1 MPPPE
6 SHLSLSEAEK
16 ALLKR
21 WVAEGADYK
30 PHWSLIPVH
39 AVAVPK
45 DPDAAAVNPIDA
57 FVRERLEEAP
67 AARARRGVAERA
79 RAGVGPR
86 EH

>member
-21 WVAEGADYK
+21 WIAEGADYQ

-39 AVAVPK
+39 AVDVPASATGI
-45 DPDAAAVNPIDA
+45 AADQSDRCVCS
-57 FVRERLEEAP
+57 R
-67 AARARRGVAERA
+67 AAGAQYRR
-79 RAGVGPR
+79 
-86 EH
+86 